1 MEFGFLNNRRAAASV
16 AFTLTRT
23 NFIIRSFL
31 RRRES
36 SVVGLSLGSRLRGSD
51 TGIYETGSRNPPAGD
66 MAAMELQTR
75 RRPLNVICNVFQRGD
90 MMKTMIRLV
99 RRAMIRLQIRSLDE
113 QAANIVAARDQALKR
128 LMEVRRERNMKE
140 IELWLSDSAVNDSR
154 TVPRLAA

>member
-1 MEFGFLNNRRAAASV
+1 
-16 AFTLTRT
+16 
-23 NFIIRSFL
+23 
-31 RRRES
+31 
-36 SVVGLSLGSRLRGSD
+36 
-51 TGIYETGSRNPPAGD
+51 
-66 MAAMELQTR
+66 
-75 RRPLNVICNVFQRGD
+75 
-90 MMKTMIRLV
+90 MKTMIRLV